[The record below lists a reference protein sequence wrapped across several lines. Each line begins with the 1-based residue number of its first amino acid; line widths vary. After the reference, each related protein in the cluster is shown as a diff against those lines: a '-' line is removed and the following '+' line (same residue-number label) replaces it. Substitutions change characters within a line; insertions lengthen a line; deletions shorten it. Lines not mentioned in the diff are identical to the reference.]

1 MLAIQVSGERLVW
14 TEVAAPKCG
23 VGEIRVKVAATA
35 LNRADLLQRKGGYP
49 PPPVASDILGL
60 ECSGEV
66 VEVGEGVTRCAVG
79 DLVCALL
86 AGGGYAEEVV
96 VPAGQALKI
105 PQGMDLVAAA
115 ALPEVFA
122 TAYLNLYREG
132 QLQGNEKVVI
142 HAGASG
148 VGTAAIQLLS
158 VSNNPCFVTVGSA
171 DKLAS
176 CVQLGAAAGALR
188 QDGSFAAA
196 VREWSGDGVDVILDP
211 VGGRYLADNLDVLKL
226 GGRLVLIGL
235 MGGASAET
243 SLAQLMMKRAR
254 IIGST
259 LRARSIAEKASVMDG
274 LKADVWPH
282 LETQRIVPVIE
293 TQFPIEQAEAA
304 HELLA
309 GNATTGK
316 ILLTV

>member
-49 PPPVASDILGL
+49 PPPGASDILGL

-132 QLQGNEKVVI
+132 QLQANEKVVI

-148 VGTAAIQLLS
+148 VVRPL
-158 VSNNPCFVTVGSA
+158 F
-171 DKLAS
+171 S
-176 CVQLGAAAGALR
+176 C
-188 QDGSFAAA
+188 
-196 VREWSGDGVDVILDP
+196 
-211 VGGRYLADNLDVLKL
+211 
-226 GGRLVLIGL
+226 
-235 MGGASAET
+235 
-243 SLAQLMMKRAR
+243 
-254 IIGST
+254 
-259 LRARSIAEKASVMDG
+259 
-274 LKADVWPH
+274 
-282 LETQRIVPVIE
+282 
-293 TQFPIEQAEAA
+293 
-304 HELLA
+304 
-309 GNATTGK
+309 
-316 ILLTV
+316 